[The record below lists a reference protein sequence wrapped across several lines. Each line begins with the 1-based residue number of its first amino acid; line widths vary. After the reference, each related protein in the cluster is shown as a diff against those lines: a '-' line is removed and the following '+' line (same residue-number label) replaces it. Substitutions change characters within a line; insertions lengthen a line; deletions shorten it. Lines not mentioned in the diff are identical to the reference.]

1 MRWSGANASL
11 GSARQGHARDSSSPP
26 RALGESSALHRTS
39 GAVPIAHPLLPASLP
54 SERFSGTDLHRA
66 DKASSR
72 THSSR
77 ESVTKAGIQG
87 QTLRRPS
94 LGPRFRVVF
103 RVISKGLRRGL
114 IGQASQSGAV
124 IVINEAQDEGIA
136 LLMGIELASG
146 VDIFPGAQRLGE
158 ASVEALNHAIGLRSE
173 RFGQPMFGVERVAG
187 LVKRGGVRTVDLRAC
202 SSCRRRS
209 GR

>member
-1 MRWSGANASL
+1 MRETAVHRHERWAKALLCTERLVRCPLRTPYFLPRFPQSGFL
-11 GSARQGHARDSSSPP
+11 ARTCTVLTKRPHG
-26 RALGESSALHRTS
+26 
-39 GAVPIAHPLLPASLP
+39 
-54 SERFSGTDLHRA
+54 
-66 DKASSR
+66 R
-72 THSSR
+72 THPR